1 MAQGTRTSADSK
13 ATEDTLREIA
23 DAMPGGSGTSL
34 ATAANQA
41 TMIASLD
48 VMDDT
53 IRAEGSTLAA
63 KIQVTGGK
71 DPSGAYRAFATTTEG
86 MMRLPTFAFHTTDNV
101 ANGSWNTAKALT
113 LPSDNVRLFALG
125 VSLGTIAA
133 LTDLDWYLSWD
144 NTGLIPV
151 TDRVSWSLASDMG
164 LARNGTDY
172 IAVGKIDL
180 AVERPSGVGT
190 ANTVYLHTYGTAGT
204 AAGTWTLYGTE

>member
-1 MAQGTRTSADSK
+1 MSWNAAKIGRFLTSAV
-13 ATEDTLREIA
+13 
-23 DAMPGGSGTSL
+23 SGL

-71 DPSGAYRAFATTTEG
+71 DPNGAYRAFSLTTDG
-86 MMRLPTFAFHTTDNV
+86 KMRLPTFAFQTTDNV
-101 ANGSWNTAKALT
+101 ANGSWNTVKALT

-125 VSLGTIAA
+125 VSLGTVSC
-133 LTDLDWYLSWD
+133 TDLDWYLSWD
-144 NTGLIPV
+144 SAGLIPV
-151 TDRVSWSLASDMG
+151 TDRVAWNLASDMG